1 MKQRNFE
8 NMIEKELEQWVSE
21 FHPTVEK
28 EIIEVL
34 RARVQYAIL
43 DELNY
48 MVSNQ
53 IGTPDEVK
61 KIVLEEITE
70 ITKES
75 IELDDDVL

>member
-61 KIVLEEITE
+61 KIVIEEITE

>member
-1 MKQRNFE
+1 
-8 NMIEKELEQWVSE
+8 MIEKELEQWVSE

-53 IGTPDEVK
+53 IGTPNEVK
-61 KIVLEEITE
+61 KIVLDEIIE

>member
-53 IGTPDEVK
+53 IGTPKKKK

-75 IELDDDVL
+75 IELDEDDL

>member
-1 MKQRNFE
+1 
-8 NMIEKELEQWVSE
+8 MIEKELEQWVSE

-28 EIIEVL
+28 EIIEIL

-75 IELDDDVL
+75 IELDDDIV

>member
-1 MKQRNFE
+1 
-8 NMIEKELEQWVSE
+8 MIEKELEQWVSE

-61 KIVLEEITE
+61 KIVIEEITE

>member
-1 MKQRNFE
+1 
-8 NMIEKELEQWVSE
+8 MIEKELEQWISE

-28 EIIEVL
+28 EVLEVL

-61 KIVLEEITE
+61 KIVLEEIIE

>member
-1 MKQRNFE
+1 
-8 NMIEKELEQWVSE
+8 MIEKELEQWVSE

-61 KIVLEEITE
+61 KIVLEEIIE

>member
-28 EIIEVL
+28 EIIEIL